1 MKLFSSFGIAQ
12 RLYAVSAV
20 LILALSLLAVT
31 SWSQLR
37 SVERLAVNAAEVR
50 ALQLERIASTELSV
64 TQVLLALRHA
74 MLVHERED
82 VEAMARDIT
91 AKRQQITRN
100 DDAFLNDIPD
110 QAGKDAFRDIWL
122 KMQQETWPV
131 AEANL
136 QMVRDGQR
144 EDAFKMLKAKTIP
157 TFAHMQQWLS
167 EARAKQSQLLG
178 AEVGEIQKAAQS
190 TRMLLVSL
198 VVMIAAGLLAFS
210 WYIGRRLRS
219 RIAQSQQVAERVR
232 DGDFTVPVTDHTHD
246 EFSPLLLAMGSMQT
260 SLTEVVRSVRT
271 NAEGVAVASSQIAQ
285 GNLDLS
291 QRTEHQASALQETA
305 ASMDELG
312 STVRHNADNAS
323 QADQLAQGASAVA
336 VKGGQVV
343 AQVVDTMRGI
353 EDSSRKIADI
363 IGVIDGIAFQ
373 TNILA
378 LNAAVEAARAG
389 EQGRGFAVVAGEV
402 RSLAQRSAEA
412 AKEIKGLITDSVD
425 RVNQGSTLA
434 NQAGETMAE
443 VVNSIRRVTD
453 LMGEINTA
461 SGEQSRGVA
470 QVSEA
475 VTQMDQV
482 TQQNAAL
489 VEESAGASESLRT
502 QAQRLVEAVSVFRLA
517 QSGNATPLSM
527 TAVSPSR
534 PAAGRPGVPHRAGT
548 MVRSN
553 VKPKAAA
560 PLPAPQPQQVAQ
572 AGANNDEWT
581 SF

>member
-1 MKLFSSFGIAQ
+1 MKLFSSFGITQ
-12 RLYAVSAV
+12 RLYAVSAA
-20 LILALSLLAVT
+20 LILALTLLAVT

-64 TQVLLALRHA
+64 TQVLLDLRQA

-219 RIAQSQQVAERVR
+219 RIGQSQQVAERVR
-232 DGDFTVPVTDHTHD
+232 DGDFTVPVTDHAHD
-246 EFSPLLLAMGSMQT
+246 EFTPLLLAMGSMQT

-291 QRTEHQASALQETA
+291 QRTEQQASALQETA

-425 RVNQGSTLA
+425 RVSQGSTLA
-434 NQAGETMAE
+434 SQAGETMAE
-443 VVNSIRRVTD
+443 VVSSIRRVTD

-461 SGEQSRGVA
+461 SAEQSRGVA

-489 VEESAGASESLRT
+489 VEESAGASESLHT
-502 QAQRLVEAVSVFRLA
+502 QAQRMVEAVSVFRLA
-517 QSGNATPLSM
+517 QGGGGSPLSV
-527 TAVSPSR
+527 TAVSPGR
-534 PAAGRPGVPHRAGT
+534 PAANVARP
-548 MVRSN
+548 SFQ
-553 VKPKAAA
+553 PKAAASRAAA
-560 PLPAPQPQQVAQ
+560 PLPAPQPAAQ
-572 AGANNDEWT
+572 AGKGTDDWT